1 MKGKENEMKQQVQVK
16 IIGTQKDS
24 QGEENV
30 IELVTE
36 GTFVKKNGKYYVI
49 YEESELSGMEGS
61 TTTLKID
68 GEDRVN
74 IRRFGSAKAD
84 MIFEKG
90 KTHSTGY
97 ETPYGLMEMNIT
109 THRISVSVKE
119 EIPEIFVKI
128 QYRIKVM
135 GSEDTMNILEISI
148 A

>member
-1 MKGKENEMKQQVQVK
+1 
-16 IIGTQKDS
+16 
-24 QGEENV
+24 
-30 IELVTE
+30 LVTE
-36 GTFVKKNGKYYVI
+36 GTFVTKNGKYYVI

-68 GEDRVN
+68 GEGRVN

>member
-1 MKGKENEMKQQVQVK
+1 MKQQVQVK
-16 IIGTQKDS
+16 IIGTQKDA

-36 GTFVKKNGKYYVI
+36 GTFFKKNGKYYVV
-49 YEESELSGMEGS
+49 YEETELSGMEGS

-90 KTHSTGY
+90 KTYSTGY

-109 THRISVSVKE
+109 THRIAVSVKE
-119 EIPEIFVKI
+119 EAPEISVKI

-135 GSEDTMNILEISI
+135 GTEDTMNILDISI
-148 A
+148 S

>member
-1 MKGKENEMKQQVQVK
+1 MKQQVQVK

>member
-1 MKGKENEMKQQVQVK
+1 MKQQVQVK
-16 IIGTQKDS
+16 IIGTQKDA
-24 QGEENV
+24 QGEENI

-36 GTFVKKNGKYYVI
+36 GSFIKKNDKYYVV
-49 YEESELSGMEGS
+49 YEETELSGMEGS

-68 GEDRVN
+68 GEDQVS

-84 MIFEKG
+84 MLFEKG

-97 ETPYGLMEMNIT
+97 ETPYGLVEMNIT
-109 THRISVSVKE
+109 THRISVSIE
-119 EIPEIFVKI
+119 EAGPKILVKI

-135 GSEDTMNILEISI
+135 GSEDTMNTLEISI

>member
-1 MKGKENEMKQQVQVK
+1 MKEQVKVK
-16 IIGTQKDS
+16 IIGTQKDA

-36 GTFVKKNGKYYVI
+36 GSFFKKNDKYYVI
-49 YEESELSGMEGS
+49 YEETELSGMEGS

-97 ETPYGLMEMNIT
+97 ETPYGLVEMNIT
-109 THRISVSVKE
+109 THRISVSVNE
-119 EIPEIFVKI
+119 ERPEISVKL
-128 QYRIKVM
+128 QYRIKVL
-135 GSEDTMNILEISI
+135 GSEDTMNNLDISI
-148 A
+148 S